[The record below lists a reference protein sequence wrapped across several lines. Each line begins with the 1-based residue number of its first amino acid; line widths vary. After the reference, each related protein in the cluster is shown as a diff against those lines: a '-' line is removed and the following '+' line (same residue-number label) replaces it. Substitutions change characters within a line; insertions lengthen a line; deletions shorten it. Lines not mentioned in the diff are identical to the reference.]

1 MLNLTIT
8 PGSSIRLQDVNTFFT
23 NIAANPV
30 AHELALDFMID
41 RWDDI
46 VAL

>member
-1 MLNLTIT
+1 MIDPNS
-8 PGSSIRLQDVNTFFT
+8 GIRLQDVNTFFT

-30 AHELALDFMID
+30 GNEIALDFMIN

-46 VAL
+46 LK